1 MRDQSMSD
9 NDRSQ
14 TAPDPLSQF
23 WGDFFTRAGMSPPS
37 GASAQSASPSK
48 EAVQQ
53 MQRVFFDALA
63 KYCDDFMRSEQFLTM
78 MKETM
83 DRSLA
88 FKQQVDQFLG
98 QLQRGVQ
105 SPAKADMDDLGGLLR
120 SIEERV
126 LSRLSALEDQVAA
139 VEETRRTGRSAPGRA
154 GRSRPSDRAAVA
166 SGPRAKRKTPRKR
179 RR

>member
-1 MRDQSMSD
+1 MSD

-14 TAPDPLSQF
+14 TATDPFSQF
-23 WGDFFTRAGMSPPS
+23 WGDFFSRVGMSP
-37 GASAQSASPSK
+37 ASAAAPQTPSPSK

-63 KYCDDFMRSEQFLTM
+63 KYCDDFMRSEQFLKM

-88 FKQQVDQFLG
+88 FKQQVDQFLAN
-98 QLQRGVQ
+98 LQRGMQ

-126 LSRLSALEDQVAA
+126 LSRLSALEDKVAA
-139 VEETRRTGRSAPGRA
+139 VEETRRTGRSAKASQAQRPSGRA
-154 GRSRPSDRAAVA
+154 ARKVA
-166 SGPRAKRKTPRKR
+166 SGPRAGRGKR
-179 RR
+179 RTRPR

>member
-1 MRDQSMSD
+1 MSD

-14 TAPDPLSQF
+14 SATDPFSKF
-23 WGDFFTRAGMSPPS
+23 WGDFFSRVGMSP
-37 GASAQSASPSK
+37 SAAPAQAPSPSK

-63 KYCDDFMRSEQFLTM
+63 KYCDDFMRSEQFLKM

-88 FKQQVDQFLG
+88 FKQQVDQFLS
-98 QLQRGVQ
+98 QVQRGMQ

-120 SIEERV
+120 SIEERL
-126 LSRLSALEDQVAA
+126 LSRLSAVEDKVAA
-139 VEETRRTGRSAPGRA
+139 VEETRRTGRSARA
-154 GRSRPSDRAAVA
+154 SQAQRPSGRGARKVA
-166 SGPRAKRKTPRKR
+166 SGPRAGRRTPRNR